1 MSKPGLE
8 NALHTDDLHTKSSGT
23 KEVAKEV
30 LLLLGDFRVHYEES
44 DKQNE
49 RRHVRVENMSENHR
63 LPLSCGIHTVHVTSA
78 PYSWSIL
85 NLLIYYVRLSDEQ
98 EAWTTPTDP

>member
-1 MSKPGLE
+1 MLSIYVD
-8 NALHTDDLHTKSSGT
+8 NLHTKSSGT

-63 LPLSCGIHTVHVTSA
+63 LPLSCGILTVHVTSA
-78 PYSWSIL
+78 SYPYSIL
-85 NLLIYYVRLSDEQ
+85 SLLIYVRLSDEQ
-98 EAWTTPTDP
+98 EEWTTPTDP